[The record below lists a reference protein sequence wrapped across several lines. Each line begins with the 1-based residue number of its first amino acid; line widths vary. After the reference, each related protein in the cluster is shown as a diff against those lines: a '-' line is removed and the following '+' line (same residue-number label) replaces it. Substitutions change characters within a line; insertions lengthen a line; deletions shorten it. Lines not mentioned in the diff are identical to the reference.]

1 MKPRAPR
8 ARAPKTPRSLGPVQ
22 SLTIL
27 GVLVALALC
36 AGAVVGILVLLHS
49 FRRLEIES
57 MQQKATQVY
66 RAFTADLGQLAL
78 SDRDY
83 AEWDSASAF
92 ISDHNTQFIEANFTR
107 ETLDGM
113 HIDLVRIIGED
124 GQDLFSCQLDRAN
137 GEIRT
142 PADLALSR
150 SLPSVNVDAAVV
162 ADTQVTSRLV
172 ATSAGLA
179 AVAATRITLTNRTAP
194 TGAVMLFTRFIGAQD
209 LERVRQTSQ
218 LPVTLAFLPKGAGDL
233 ANRPEALRRWAA
245 SVSLSAQPLVLT
257 SGGDTATGYVLIRDD
272 DGAPLALL
280 STSAARSIYALGVR
294 TTVFVIVAL
303 ALIIGTLGSAAAW
316 LLWRLQ
322 RSHALHRDSE
332 LRYRLIAAQLQEGIV
347 LVDAATLQVIEANE
361 AVLRALQC
369 SHSEIRGK
377 RIQDVFPDIPASTLT
392 AVAGAD
398 GQREL
403 LISRLGSGAEASH
416 AEVAVSGAEL
426 HGRRMLMLV
435 GRDVS
440 HRQHA
445 VERDKLHRRKLMHLA
460 EHDPLTKLPN
470 RLFLHR
476 RLTQAIRK
484 LSAGDRLLALIY
496 VDIDHFKNINDSRGH
511 GIGDQLLQVV
521 ASRMRAALGP
531 QDMIARMG
539 GDEFVAVATLLPDM
553 RAVRH
558 TAELL
563 LTAMR
568 APVML
573 EGEAIAVTA
582 SIGVALYPSDAL
594 DADTLLKYADI
605 ALYIAKEA
613 GRDCYRM
620 FSAQMDVRVSEEVA
634 LEQALRHAKGTEQ
647 IFVEYQPIID
657 MRTGLVTSL
666 EALVRWRHPTLG
678 LVPPSE
684 LIRVAEKS
692 GMIIEIGQQV
702 LQIVVARLRG
712 WLDEL
717 VPIVPIA
724 VNVSP
729 LQFDRSDFAS
739 LVAQTANASAVDPKW
754 LCFEVTESAAMKDP
768 SRLIDTLHRLRAL
781 GSRILL
787 DDFGTGFSNLS
798 YLNQLPIDTLKIDR
812 AFVRGLDPQNSGQS
826 VIHAVVDIARRLKM
840 TVVCE
845 GIENAEQAKLV
856 RELGCDF
863 GQGYFYSKP
872 VSARHCR
879 ALLAQ
884 LRLDRPLTAT
894 VLVRTL
900 PEDTSVIS
908 IRRQESQRLL
918 DKKAS

>member
-1 MKPRAPR
+1 MKSPAKRERTPAN
-8 ARAPKTPRSLGPVQ
+8 PRSLDSGR
-22 SLTIL
+22 SLAFL
-27 GVLVALALC
+27 GVMVAAALC
-36 AGAVVGILVLLHS
+36 AGAVIGPLVLLRS
-49 FRRLEIES
+49 FRQLEVDA
-57 MQQKATQVY
+57 MQQKAIQVY
-66 RAFTADLGQLAL
+66 RALTADLGQLAL

-92 ISDHNTQFIEANFTR
+92 VSDGNAQFIAANFTSD
-107 ETLDGM
+107 TLRGM
-113 HIDLVRIIGED
+113 HVDLVRIIGKD
-124 GQDLFSCQLDRAN
+124 HRDLFSCQLDRVS
-137 GEIRT
+137 GRIRT
-142 PADLALSR
+142 PADPALTR
-150 SLPSVNVDAAVV
+150 SLQSVAVADAV
-162 ADTQVTSRLV
+162 ADTQIVARLV
-172 ATSAGLA
+172 TTAAGLA
-179 AVAATRITLTNRTAP
+179 AVATTPITLTNRTAP
-194 TGAVMLFTRFIGAQD
+194 TGAVMLFTRFIGTEELD
-209 LERVRQTSQ
+209 RVRQTSH
-218 LPVTLAFLPKGAGDL
+218 LPVTFAYLPHGVDDL
-233 ANRPEALRRWAA
+233 VKMPEALRRWAA
-245 SVSLSAQPLVLT
+245 GANGSEKPLVLT
-257 SGGDTATGYVLIRDD
+257 SDRGTATGYILIRTDA
-272 DGAPLALL
+272 GEPVGLL
-280 STSAARSIYALGVR
+280 STTAARSIYALGVR
-294 TTVFVIVAL
+294 TTLFLVVAL
-303 ALIIGTLGSAAAW
+303 ALMIGTLGSAAAW

-322 RSHALHRDSE
+322 RSYASHQAFEMS
-332 LRYRLIAAQLQEGIV
+332 YRFIAAQLQEAIV
-347 LVDAATLQVIEANE
+347 LVDADTLQVIDANE
-361 AVLRALQC
+361 TVLCAMQCRRAEL
-369 SHSEIRGK
+369 RGK
-377 RIQDVFPDIPASTLT
+377 RAQDVFPDIPSSTLT
-392 AVAGAD
+392 AVASAG
-398 GQREL
+398 GGREL
-403 LISRLGSGAEASH
+403 LMSRLGSRAEAVH
-416 AEVAVSGAEL
+416 AEVAVTGVAL
-426 HGRRMLMLV
+426 NGRRMLTLV

-440 HRQHA
+440 HRQEA
-445 VERDKLHRRKLMHLA
+445 AELDRSNRRKLMHLA

-476 RLTQAIRK
+476 RLTQALRK

-496 VDIDHFKNINDSRGH
+496 VDLDHFKNINDSRGH
-511 GIGDQLLQVV
+511 GAGDQLLQVL
-521 ASRMRAALGP
+521 AKRMRAALSL
-531 QDMIARMG
+531 QDMVARMG
-539 GDEFVAVATLLPDM
+539 GDEFVAVAPLLPDI

-573 EGEAIAVTA
+573 DGEAIAVTA

-605 ALYIAKEA
+605 ALYNAKEA

-657 MRTGLVTSL
+657 LRTARVTSL

-702 LQIVVARLRG
+702 LQIVVTRLRG
-712 WLDEL
+712 WLSEQ

-739 LVAQTANASAVDPKW
+739 IVAQTAGAAAVDPKW
-754 LCFEVTESAAMKDP
+754 LGFEVTESAAMKDP
-768 SRLIDTLHRLRAL
+768 DRLIGTLQRLRAL

-798 YLNQLPIDTLKIDR
+798 YLNQLPLDTLKIDR
-812 AFVRGLDPQNSGQS
+812 AFVRDLDQQSRGQS
-826 VIHAVVDIARRLKM
+826 VIHAVVDIARRLKL

-845 GIENAEQAKLV
+845 GIENAEQAELV

-879 ALLAQ
+879 ALLEQ
-884 LRLDRPLTAT
+884 LRLDRPLTDT

-900 PEDTSVIS
+900 PTENSVTS
-908 IRRQESQRLL
+908 IRRLDSQRSIG
-918 DKKAS
+918 KHGS